1 MKVNKEDVIKI
12 AHLARL
18 DLKESHV
25 AEMQDS
31 INKVLDW
38 MEALNSVDTN
48 GVLPLAHMTSAL
60 NHFRVDKAITNLSR
74 EEALKLGPDT
84 NEQYFKVP
92 QVIE

>member
-1 MKVNKEDVIKI
+1 MKVSKEDVIKI

-18 DLKESHV
+18 DLKESKV
-25 AEMQDS
+25 GEMQDS

-38 MEALNSVDTN
+38 MEALNAVDTQ
-48 GVLPLAHMTSAL
+48 GVAPLAHMTSAL
-60 NHFRVDKAITNLSR
+60 NHFREDKSQMTIAR
-74 EEALKLGPDT
+74 EKALALGPDT